1 MKKILATLALAA
13 TLLPSSV
20 FSKPP
25 TDEKIPEPLETWIPW
40 ALWNADNDFSPT
52 PYNDPNKHHAF
63 WPSQLS
69 LTADAAGGQFSLS
82 VITFCETWVPL
93 PGGGNVWPLEV
104 KANDALVPVLEQDG
118 RPAIRLLPG
127 TYKISGVFRWTEVP
141 QNLSVPREIGIL
153 ALTVDGRAVE
163 FPVWNE
169 DGLLWLRR
177 DASSEETAKDFLG
190 VKVFAA
196 IEDGIP
202 MWLRTHVELVV
213 SGKSREEDIGSVLPE
228 GWKLAKVESGIPVII
243 DDAGRMKV
251 QVRPGKWT
259 IQLESFRIDN
269 PKEIKYAEGAKPA
282 TEDELIAFQSDPG
295 FRMVDISGAP
305 SVDVS
310 QVQFPEQWKEFP
322 VYRWNTATALTIEE
336 RMRGMGL
343 QKPEGLRIVRSFWL
357 GEDGKSITYQD
368 KVAGKMQQIWR
379 LDAAAGQDL
388 GSVRAA
394 DGKGLLITKNP
405 ATGAPGVEIR
415 VRDIDLQGTGRI
427 PNRSNF
433 SATGWQADAD
443 SLSAS
448 LNLPPGWRLF
458 ALFGADWTNG
468 DWLTAWTLLDLFL
481 LLIFTLA
488 VFRIWGVVPAILAF
502 VAFGISY
509 HEPGAPRYV
518 WLALLVPLALL
529 RVVPEGIA
537 KKILKVCKWAMIVV
551 FVLVVAPFISAQ
563 VQQAIYP
570 QLEELGASSFG
581 GYGGAATQTLD
592 YQAEPSAPA
601 AEAASAEPAPRVKR
615 MSKGW
620 SSDSSANQY
629 VIEEEQPNTNLA
641 QDARAKIQTG
651 PGVPQWSWR
660 LVTFGWNGPV
670 QASQQ
675 VHPILISRG
684 MERVLTI
691 LRVLSMLALA
701 AILLDARR
709 WGKLVSGRQAKAAA
723 ILLAIGIVP
732 SARADLPTPE
742 LIKTLRDRLLE
753 VSPYYPNAADIS
765 QAALKLEGRNL
776 ILDLEVHAGIATA
789 IPVPG
794 KFPEWSPLSVTIDGK
809 AETGL
814 RRDDGYLW
822 VLVAQG
828 VHRVQVTGMLPE
840 VTEWEW
846 TLPLRPRR
854 VTIDTPGWNFSGV
867 RPDGVPEKQVL
878 FSLKQKTDSSAASY
892 DRQSL
897 DPLVIVER
905 SLEFGLVWQVRTTVR
920 RLTPDG
926 RAVAIRVPLLAG
938 ENLLSSNVTVRDGFV
953 EVRLGA
959 RDTQF
964 DWESEMPATGSVKL
978 TTNAADSWVE
988 SWTLVASEVW
998 NVEVSG
1004 LPPIFE
1010 QGTQELVPI
1019 WHPWPGESAELKIT
1033 RPEAVAGTTMT
1044 VESAN
1049 HEVSIGARQRTSK
1062 LDLSIRCSL
1071 GQDFTIDLPGEA
1083 QVTALTLG
1091 GNEIPVRKDGTKLIV
1106 PLSPGEQMLS
1116 ASWKTDVQLGFHAGA
1131 GEVRLPVESANIST
1145 SLTMP
1150 NDRWVLWTNGPLR
1163 GPAVRFWIV
1172 LLCSLIAAWILGRLA
1187 CSPLRPLE
1195 WMLLTIGLTQ
1205 VPLFIALVVVA
1216 WLFFLAWRGMDSF
1229 LKLPSWGYNLLQVV
1243 LVGCTVAAL
1252 GIFIAIVAAGLLGS
1266 PEMFIIGNDSTSTL
1280 LKWYKASSDELLPQ
1294 PGCVSISIWWYR
1306 LLMLLWALW
1315 LAASLI
1321 RWLRWGW
1328 EQFGKGGFFRMEPKP
1343 KPPEPPV
1350 SADLPPPL
1358 E

>member
-1 MKKILATLALAA
+1 MKNFLATLALAA
-13 TLLPSSV
+13 TFLPSSLL
-20 FSKPP
+20 SIPLS
-25 TDEKIPEPLETWIPW
+25 DAQIPEPLRAWKAW
-40 ALWNADNDFSPT
+40 ALWNEESNSSAT
-52 PYNDPNKHHAF
+52 PYNDPNKHILF

-69 LTADAAGGQFSLS
+69 LSADATGGQFSIS
-82 VITFCETWVPL
+82 VFTHCETWVPL

-104 KANDALVPVLEQDG
+104 MSNGKPAAVLEHDG
-118 RPAIRLLPG
+118 KPALRLPQG
-127 TYKISGVFRWTEVP
+127 SFKIAGVFRWNEVP
-141 QNLSVPREIGIL
+141 QAISVPREIGIL

-163 FPVWNE
+163 FPVWND

-202 MWLRTHVELVV
+202 MWLRTQVELVV

-228 GWKLAKVESGIPVII
+228 GWKLAKVESGIPVIV

-269 PKEIKYAEGAKPA
+269 PKEVRYAEGAKPA

-305 SVDVS
+305 SIDVS
-310 QVQFPEQWKEFP
+310 QVQFPDQWKEFP
-322 VYRWNTATALTIEE
+322 VYRWNTSTALTIEE

-343 QKPEGLRIVRSFWL
+343 QKPEGLRIERQFWL

-388 GSVRAA
+388 GSVRST
-394 DGKGLLITKNP
+394 DGQGLLITKNP

-488 VFRIWGVVPAILAF
+488 VFRIWGIVPAILAF

-529 RVVPEGIA
+529 RVVPEGVA
-537 KKILKVCKWAMIVV
+537 KKILKVCKWVMIVV

-570 QLEELGASSFG
+570 QLEERGAPSFG
-581 GYGGAATQTLD
+581 GYGGAETQTMD
-592 YQAEPSAPA
+592 YQAEPSAPV
-601 AEAASAEPAPRVKR
+601 AEAAPRTRALSKWSGADSA
-615 MSKGW
+615 M
-620 SSDSSANQY
+620 SANQS
-629 VIEEEQPNTNLA
+629 VVSVEESNSNLA

-684 MERVLTI
+684 TERVLTI

-709 WGKLVSGRQAKAAA
+709 WGKLVSGRQGKVATAA
-723 ILLAIGIVP
+723 ILLAMGIVP
-732 SARADLPTPE
+732 SARADLPSPE

-753 VSPYYPNAADIS
+753 VSPVYPNAADIS

-776 ILDLEVHAGIATA
+776 TLDLEVHAGITTA

-809 AETGL
+809 AETAL

-822 VLVAQG
+822 VLVPEG
-828 VHRVQVTGMLPE
+828 VHRVQVVGMLPE

-854 VTIDTPGWNFSGV
+854 VTIDAPGWNFSGV

-878 FSLKQKTDSSAASY
+878 FSLKQKTDSSTASY

-897 DPLVIVER
+897 EPLVIVER
-905 SLEFGLVWQVRTTVR
+905 NLEFGLVWQVHTTVR
-920 RLTPDG
+920 RLTPEG
-926 RAVAIRVPLLAG
+926 RTVAVRIPLLAG
-938 ENLLSSNVTVRDGFV
+938 ENILSSNVQIRDGAV

-959 RDTQF
+959 RDTEF
-964 DWESEMPATGSVKL
+964 TWESEMPVAGEVKL
-978 TTNAADSWVE
+978 TTNAADWWIE
-988 SWTLVASEVW
+988 SWTLVASQVW
-998 NVEVSG
+998 NVGITG

-1010 QGTQELVPI
+1010 PGNEELTPV

-1033 RPEAVAGTTMT
+1033 RPEAIAGATVT
-1044 VESAN
+1044 VESAS
-1049 HEVSIGARQRTSK
+1049 HEVAIGARQRTSK

-1071 GQDFTIDLPGEA
+1071 GEDFTIDLPGEA
-1083 QVTALTLG
+1083 EVTSLTLG
-1091 GNEIPVRKDGTKLIV
+1091 GNTIPVRKDGTKLIV
-1106 PLSPGEQMLS
+1106 PLSPGQQLLS
-1116 ASWKTDVQLGFHAGA
+1116 ASWKTDVPLGFHVGA
-1131 GEVRLPVESANIST
+1131 GEVRLPVEAANIST
-1145 SLTMP
+1145 SLSMP

-1187 CSPLRPLE
+1187 YSPLRPLE

-1229 LKLPSWGYNLLQVV
+1229 LKLPAWGYNLLQVV

-1280 LKWYKASSDELLPQ
+1280 LKWYKASSDGLLPQ

-1328 EQFGKGGFFRMEPKP
+1328 EQFGKGGFFRMESKP
-1343 KPPEPPV
+1343 KPPEPPAP
-1350 SADLPPPL
+1350 SDLPPPL
-1358 E
+1358 V